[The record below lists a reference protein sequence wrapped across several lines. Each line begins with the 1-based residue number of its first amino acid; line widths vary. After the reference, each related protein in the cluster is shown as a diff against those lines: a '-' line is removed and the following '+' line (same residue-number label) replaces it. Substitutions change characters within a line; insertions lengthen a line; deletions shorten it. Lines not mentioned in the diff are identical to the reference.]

1 MRRCWCRRH
10 RCGRVGRIPKPV
22 AISMRKFIERLEPSP
37 KQADEP
43 IYLDVAE
50 VEALRLVELEKLT
63 CEEAGGRMNVSRNT
77 VWRLVESGREKLV
90 RAIIEGRP
98 IIILREQLI
107 EDSSAGAGA
116 KA

>member
-1 MRRCWCRRH
+1 M
-10 RCGRVGRIPKPV
+10 GRLPKTVTISLGRFV
-22 AISMRKFIERLEPSP
+22 ERLEPLP
-37 KQADEP
+37 RMMNEP
-43 IYLDVAE
+43 LYLDVAE

-63 CEEAGGRMNVSRNT
+63 CEEAGMRMNVSRNT

-107 EDSSAGAGA
+107 EDSPARGRR
-116 KA
+116 

>member
-1 MRRCWCRRH
+1 
-10 RCGRVGRIPKPV
+10 VGRFPKPV
-22 AISMRKFIERLEPSP
+22 AISLGKFVESLEPSP
-37 KQADEP
+37 KRIDEP

-63 CEEAGGRMNVSRNT
+63 YEEAGERMNVSRNT

-98 IIILREQLI
+98 IIILKEQLI
-107 EDSSAGAGA
+107 EGDPARGRR
-116 KA
+116 

>member
-1 MRRCWCRRH
+1 M
-10 RCGRVGRIPKPV
+10 GRLPKPV
-22 AISMRKFIERLEPSP
+22 AISLGRFVERLEPLP
-37 KQADEP
+37 QMTAEP
-43 IYLDVAE
+43 VYLDVAE

-63 CEEAGGRMNVSRNT
+63 CEEAGMRMNVSRNT

-107 EDSSAGAGA
+107 EDSSARDRR
-116 KA
+116 

>member
-1 MRRCWCRRH
+1 VHRCWCRRH
-10 RCGRVGRIPKPV
+10 RCGRVGRLPKPV
-22 AISMRKFIERLEPSP
+22 TISMERFIDRLEPLP
-37 KQADEP
+37 KQADDP

-63 CEEAGGRMNVSRNT
+63 CEEAGEMMSVSRNT

-98 IIILREQLI
+98 IIILKEQLV
-107 EDSSAGAGA
+107 EGGPARG
-116 KA
+116 